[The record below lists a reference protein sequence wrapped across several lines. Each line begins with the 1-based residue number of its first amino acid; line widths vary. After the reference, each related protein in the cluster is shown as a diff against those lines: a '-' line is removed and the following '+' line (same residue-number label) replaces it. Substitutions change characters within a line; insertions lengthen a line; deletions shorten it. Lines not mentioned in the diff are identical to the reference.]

1 MEFIYVFC
9 RTTESGTFYANKKII
24 STRANG
30 QKMYENIFNFVEAA
44 NNDGSCSL
52 NKATYSSELC
62 KKLLSIYCPQNGL
75 VYDPFMGTG
84 TTAVACE
91 EMGLSWCGSEIST
104 KQVEYANNRINEK
117 KG

>member
-1 MEFIYVFC
+1 
-9 RTTESGTFYANKKII
+9 
-24 STRANG
+24 
-30 QKMYENIFNFVEAA
+30 MYENIFNFVEAA
-44 NNDGSCSL
+44 NNDGPCLL

-62 KKLLSIYCPQNGL
+62 EKLLNIYCPPNGF

-91 EMGLSWCGSEIST
+91 KMDLQWSGSEISVN
-104 KQVEYANNRINEK
+104 QVEYANNRINNK